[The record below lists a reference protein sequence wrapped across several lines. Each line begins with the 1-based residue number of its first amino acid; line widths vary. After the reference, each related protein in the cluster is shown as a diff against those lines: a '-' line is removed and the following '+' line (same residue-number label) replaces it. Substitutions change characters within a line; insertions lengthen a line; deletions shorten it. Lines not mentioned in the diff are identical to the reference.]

1 MNLCISLD
9 YNNNN
14 NNNNNNNKSFVV
26 FICLFIIIIF
36 FGMFVGIIIENPH
49 ETSTRPLGQLMG

>member
-49 ETSTRPLGQLMG
+49 EILTRPLGQLMG